1 MVEIQLTASDS
12 AAPQIIRNPGQRV
25 KVVVPI
31 NLDSDEVLAYLATKL
46 SAEELNSFINLWSE
60 DNHPRVFDKQKNY
73 LTIRDQE

>member
-60 DNHPRVFDKQKNY
+60 DNHPRVFDKQKDY
-73 LTIRDQE
+73 LAIRDQE